1 MKLWNQ
7 FINCVWAVEEP
18 ISMTMSNK
26 VLLAVA
32 MLSILLLALLTGF
45 QSMQNVF

>member
-7 FINCVWAVEEP
+7 FINCVWAVDEQ
-18 ISMTMSNK
+18 ISIKTSNK
-26 VLLAVA
+26 ILLAVA

-45 QSMQNVF
+45 QPTQKVF